1 MPVSKFIQVT
11 SQNVSEVGLFCIRNP
26 KYPGFKL
33 KANWLAKGNR
43 DGLKLML
50 LQVDNET
57 VGFIEYVPG
66 EFAWRPV
73 SAKKFIFIH
82 CLWVYPKKNLN
93 KGYASM
99 LIYHC
104 VEESK
109 KAGLDG
115 VCVMT
120 SEGSWI
126 TGKDLFLKN
135 GFTLIGSKGR
145 FDLLALKLKETAD
158 PAFIDWETKV
168 KNFQGLNLI
177 YANQCPLFIKSI
189 DEMTATAKEFGL
201 QLKITE
207 IKTAKEAQNSP
218 SGFGVYAMVYNGKLL
233 ADHYISNTRFRNILN
248 KEAKKS

>member
-1 MPVSKFIQVT
+1 MPVLKFLQVT
-11 SQNVSEVGLFCIRNP
+11 SENVTEVGLFCIRNP

-33 KANWLAKGNR
+33 KANWLEKGMA

-50 LQVDNET
+50 LQVDDET

-73 SAKKFIFIH
+73 SAKKFMFIH
-82 CLWVYPKKNLN
+82 CLWVFPKKNLN

-99 LIYHC
+99 LINHC

-109 KAGLDG
+109 NAGLDG

-126 TGKDLFLKN
+126 TGRDLYLKN
-135 GFTLIGSKGR
+135 GFSLTASKGR
-145 FDLLALKLKETAD
+145 FDLLTMKFNGNNE
-158 PAFIDWETKV
+158 PEFIDWEAKA
-168 KNFQGLNLI
+168 KNFHGLNLI
-177 YANQCPLFIKSI
+177 YTNQCPLFIKSI
-189 DEMTATAKEFGL
+189 DEMTASAKEFGL
-201 QLKITE
+201 PLKITE
-207 IKTAKEAQNSP
+207 IKTAREAQNAP
-218 SGFGVYAMVYNGKLL
+218 SGFGVYSMVYNGKLV

-248 KEAKKS
+248 KEVKKV

>member
-1 MPVSKFIQVT
+1 MSVSKFIQVT
-11 SQNVSEVGLFCIRNP
+11 SENVSEVGLFCIRNP

-33 KANWLAKGNR
+33 KANWLNNGMA

-50 LQVDNET
+50 LKVDNET

-73 SAKKFIFIH
+73 SAKNFMFIH
-82 CLWVYPKKNLN
+82 CLWVFPKKNLN

-99 LIYHC
+99 LINHC

-109 KAGLDG
+109 KAGLEG
-115 VCVMT
+115 VCVLT

-126 TGKDLFLKN
+126 TGRDLYLKN
-135 GFTLIGSKGR
+135 GFTLTASKGR
-145 FDLLALKLKETAD
+145 FDLLTMKFNGTNSPE
-158 PAFIDWETKV
+158 FIDWGAKA
-168 KNFQGLNLI
+168 KNFKGLHLV

-201 QLKITE
+201 QLKVTE
-207 IKTAKEAQNSP
+207 IKTAQEAQNAP
-218 SGFGVYAMVYNGKLL
+218 SGFGVYSMIYNGKLV

-248 KEAKKS
+248 KEVKKA

>member
-1 MPVSKFIQVT
+1 MPVSNFIQVT
-11 SQNVSEVGLFCIRNP
+11 SENVSEVGLFCIRNP

-33 KANWLAKGNR
+33 KANWLAKRNAE
-43 DGLKLML
+43 GLKLML
-50 LQVDNET
+50 LQVNNET

-73 SAKKFIFIH
+73 SAKNFMFIH

-99 LIYHC
+99 LINHC

-109 KAGLDG
+109 KAGFEG
-115 VCVMT
+115 VSVMT
-120 SEGSWI
+120 SEGSWMA
-126 TGKDLFLKN
+126 GKELFLKN
-135 GFTLIGSKGR
+135 GFTHVGSKGR
-145 FDLLALKLKETAD
+145 FDLFVLKFQETRD
-158 PAFIDWETKV
+158 PAFTDWGAKAREFT
-168 KNFQGLNLI
+168 GLNLI

-218 SGFGVYAMVYNGKLL
+218 SGYGVYAMVYNGKLV

-248 KEAKKS
+248 KEVKKS

>member
-11 SQNVSEVGLFCIRNP
+11 SENVSEFGLFCIRNP

-33 KANWLAKGNR
+33 KANWLAKGQA
-43 DGLKLML
+43 DGLNLML

-57 VGFIEYVPG
+57 MGFIEYVPG

-73 SAKKFIFIH
+73 SAINFMFIH

-99 LIYHC
+99 LINQC
-104 VEESK
+104 VEDSK
-109 KAGLDG
+109 KAGFDG

-126 TGKDLFLKN
+126 TGRDLFLKN
-135 GFTLIGSKGR
+135 GFSISATKDR
-145 FDLLALKLKETAD
+145 FDLLTMKFKGKKE
-158 PAFIDWETKV
+158 PEFIDWEAKA
-168 KNFQGLNLI
+168 KNFHGINLI
-177 YANQCPLFIKSI
+177 YANQCPLFIKSV

-201 QLKITE
+201 KLKVTE
-207 IKTAKEAQNSP
+207 IKTAKDAQNAP
-218 SGFGVYAMVYNGKLL
+218 SGFGVYSMVYNGKLV
-233 ADHYISNTRFRNILN
+233 ADHYISNTRFRNILT
-248 KEAKKS
+248 KELKS

>member
-11 SQNVSEVGLFCIRNP
+11 SENVSEVGLFCIRNP

-33 KANWLAKGNR
+33 KANWLEKGLA

-50 LQVDNET
+50 LQVDDET

-73 SAKKFIFIH
+73 SAKKFMFIH

-99 LIYHC
+99 LINHC

-126 TGKDLFLKN
+126 TGRDLYLKN
-135 GFTLIGSKGR
+135 GFSLICFKR
-145 FDLLALKLKETAD
+145 
-158 PAFIDWETKV
+158 
-168 KNFQGLNLI
+168 
-177 YANQCPLFIKSI
+177 
-189 DEMTATAKEFGL
+189 
-201 QLKITE
+201 KI
-207 IKTAKEAQNSP
+207 
-218 SGFGVYAMVYNGKLL
+218 
-233 ADHYISNTRFRNILN
+233 
-248 KEAKKS
+248 